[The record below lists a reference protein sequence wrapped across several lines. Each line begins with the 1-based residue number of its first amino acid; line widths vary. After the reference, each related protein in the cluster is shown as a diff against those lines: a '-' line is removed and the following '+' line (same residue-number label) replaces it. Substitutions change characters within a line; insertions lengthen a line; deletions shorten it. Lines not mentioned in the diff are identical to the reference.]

1 MHLNFKGT
9 RVEIGFSFVLVV
21 TAMLLFF
28 EEKIVLL
35 SVLSSVLHE
44 LGHLFLMKLFKEK
57 IERVVFGAFGVRI
70 EKIAFSGISY
80 KKEIAVALGGILM
93 NLGLT
98 AVSFSIYLL
107 FHLQSALIFAIINLL
122 VALMNSIPMKS
133 LDMGKALSFLLM
145 MKFTEEKADSIMKII
160 SFIFFI
166 LFSAFTAFYCVSIK
180 LNFSL
185 IAVAIYLLT
194 ETELKIYGQ

>member
-1 MHLNFKGT
+1 
-9 RVEIGFSFVLVV
+9 
-21 TAMLLFF
+21 
-28 EEKIVLL
+28 
-35 SVLSSVLHE
+35 
-44 LGHLFLMKLFKEK
+44 
-57 IERVVFGAFGVRI
+57 
-70 EKIAFSGISY
+70 
-80 KKEIAVALGGILM
+80 
-93 NLGLT
+93 
-98 AVSFSIYLL
+98 
-107 FHLQSALIFAIINLL
+107 
-122 VALMNSIPMKS
+122 MNSIPMKS

-145 MKFTEEKADSIMKII
+145 MKFTDEKADSIMKII